1 MRKRIITAVIGAT
14 LLAIVPTVPA
24 LARANQTI
32 AITCDTSGQRLVVDA
47 SALNG
52 QTTANEVYN
61 AVNPF
66 GETCEV
72 VTVG

>member
-1 MRKRIITAVIGAT
+1 MRKRAITAVIAVT
-14 LLAIVPTVPA
+14 LLAIVPAAPA

-32 AITCDTSGQRLVVDA
+32 TITCDTSGQTLVVDA
-47 SALNG
+47 NALHG
-52 QTTANEVYN
+52 QRTANEVYN

-66 GETCEV
+66 GETCGV